1 MRAKLQT
8 PKLDTR
14 HSTFDTHLPKQNQ
27 KKKLLLSK
35 KKNSKTITAW
45 VDLNRQATKVAG
57 NAAPGTPIEK
67 LGDNYVTKVFDQA
80 KDAGFNLVRV
90 FGHGEET
97 SFMLQTSP
105 GNYDERIFRGLDYI
119 IAVAG
124 SRGVRVLFVPIN
136 MWLSP
141 HVGDG
146 FGTYVEWAGYP
157 VSQSVSRG
165 FFWFLFPSRA
175 IRTLLLR
182 RRLLLPLSRARARA
196 FRASRSLPLVSITR
210 TRGGHRGAFGGDSRH
225 AQQQHSLFPCL
236 SLSPSSLSF
245 SFSLF
250 LFSLS
255 LFSLFPFSLPL
266 RSLSLLS
273 PSSLSFS
280 FSLFLSLFLFPL
292 SLFPLSFSCSLSLP
306 SLPLP
311 SLPLPS
317 LPLLS
322 LSLSLSLFSL
332 SPVFSLPLIKNLNN
346 KKQDKFWTDGRIKG
360 MVKNHFQTLLNRRNV
375 FSGLQWKEDPAIFGM
390 DLFNEPRLVLWF
402 LFFPFSGVV
411 SFWRERAGE
420 KEPATGRWREKREE
434 QQRGSCGDDFET
446 LAT

>member
-27 KKKLLLSK
+27 KKKPPTFQ

-165 FFWFLFPSRA
+165 FFRFLFPSRA

-266 RSLSLLS
+266 RSLSLSLSFSFLS
-273 PSSLSFS
+273 PSSLSFPS
-280 FSLFLSLFLFPL
+280 LSLFSVFLFLSL
-292 SLFPLSFSCSLSLP
+292 SLSL
-306 SLPLP
+306 SLP